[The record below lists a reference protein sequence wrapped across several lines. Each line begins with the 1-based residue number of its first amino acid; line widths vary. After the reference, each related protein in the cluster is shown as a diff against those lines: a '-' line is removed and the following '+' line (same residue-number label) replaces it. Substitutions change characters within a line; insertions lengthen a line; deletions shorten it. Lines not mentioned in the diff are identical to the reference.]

1 MVKILIAEDDADVRE
16 FLQDELTLAGFA
28 IDGVENGAEAVVA
41 AVEGSYDLYLL
52 DMLMPGLDGIQ
63 TIRVLKKV
71 TPDVPIIGL
80 TGYVGLGY
88 MAQAAAYGVICLAKP
103 VVMADLIREINE
115 AAASRSAVVPR
126 VRARLG
132 DKEAG

>member
-1 MVKILIAEDDADVRE
+1 MPRILIAEDDPDVRS
-16 FLQDELTLAGFA
+16 FLEDELTSAGFTVTA
-28 IDGVENGAEAVVA
+28 VDNGADAVVA
-41 AVEGSYDLYLL
+41 AVEQPYDLYLL

-71 TPDVPIIGL
+71 TPDIPIIGL

-103 VVMADLIREINE
+103 VVIADLIREINE
-115 AAASRSAVVPR
+115 AVASRSV
-126 VRARLG
+126 
-132 DKEAG
+132 E

>member
-1 MVKILIAEDDADVRE
+1 MPKILIAEDDADVRL
-16 FLQDELTLAGFA
+16 FLQEELTEAGFTVTGVS
-28 IDGVENGAEAVVA
+28 DGADAVVV
-41 AVEGSYDLYLL
+41 AVEESFDLYLL

-88 MAQAAAYGVICLAKP
+88 MAQASAYGVICLSKP
-103 VVMADLIREINE
+103 VVMADLIKEITE
-115 AAASRSAVVPR
+115 AIQSANADV
-126 VRARLG
+126 
-132 DKEAG
+132 

>member
-1 MVKILIAEDDADVRE
+1 MPKILIAEDDADVRA
-16 FLQDELTLAGFA
+16 FLQDELTDAGFTVT
-28 IDGVENGAEAVVA
+28 GVDNGAEAVVT

-88 MAQAAAYGVICLAKP
+88 MAQASAYGVICLAKP
-103 VVMADLIREINE
+103 VVMVDLIREINE
-115 AAASRSAVVPR
+115 AIAARSA
-126 VRARLG
+126 
-132 DKEAG
+132 

>member
-1 MVKILIAEDDADVRE
+1 MPRILIAEDDPDVRS
-16 FLQDELTLAGFA
+16 FLEDELTNAGFTVTA
-28 IDGVENGAEAVVA
+28 VDNGADAVVA
-41 AVEGSYDLYLL
+41 AVEQSYDLYLL

-103 VVMADLIREINE
+103 VVISDLIREIND
-115 AAASRSAVVPR
+115 AIASRTVS
-126 VRARLG
+126 
-132 DKEAG
+132 

>member
-1 MVKILIAEDDADVRE
+1 MPKILIAEDDADVRL
-16 FLQDELTLAGFA
+16 FLQEELTDAGFTVTGVG
-28 IDGVENGAEAVVA
+28 DGADAVVV
-41 AVEGSYDLYLL
+41 AVEESFDLYLL

-88 MAQAAAYGVICLAKP
+88 MAQASAYGVICLPKP
-103 VVMADLIREINE
+103 VVMADLIKEINE
-115 AAASRSAVVPR
+115 AIHSASAD
-126 VRARLG
+126 A
-132 DKEAG
+132 

>member
-1 MVKILIAEDDADVRE
+1 MPRILIAEDDPDVRS
-16 FLQDELTLAGFA
+16 FLEDELTSAGFTVTA
-28 IDGVENGAEAVVA
+28 VDNGADAVVA
-41 AVEGSYDLYLL
+41 AVEQPYDLYLL

-103 VVMADLIREINE
+103 VVISDLIREINE
-115 AAASRSAVVPR
+115 AIASRTVS
-126 VRARLG
+126 
-132 DKEAG
+132 

>member
-1 MVKILIAEDDADVRE
+1 MPRILIAEDDPDVRS
-16 FLQDELTLAGFA
+16 FLEDELTSAGFTVTA
-28 IDGVENGAEAVVA
+28 VDNGADAVVA
-41 AVEGSYDLYLL
+41 AVEQPYDLYLL

-63 TIRVLKKV
+63 TIRVLKKI

-103 VVMADLIREINE
+103 VVIADLIREINE
-115 AAASRSAVVPR
+115 AIASCSTS
-126 VRARLG
+126 
-132 DKEAG
+132 

>member
-1 MVKILIAEDDADVRE
+1 MPKILIAEDDADVRL
-16 FLQDELTLAGFA
+16 FLHEELTDAGFTVTGVS
-28 IDGVENGAEAVVA
+28 DGADAVVV
-41 AVEGSYDLYLL
+41 AVEESFDLYLL

-88 MAQAAAYGVICLAKP
+88 MAQASAYGVICLPKP
-103 VVMADLIREINE
+103 VVMADLIKEINE
-115 AAASRSAVVPR
+115 AIQSAN
-126 VRARLG
+126 A
-132 DKEAG
+132 DA

>member
-1 MVKILIAEDDADVRE
+1 MPRILIAEDDPDVRS
-16 FLQDELTLAGFA
+16 FLEEELTNAGFMVTA
-28 IDGVENGAEAVVA
+28 VDNGADAVVA
-41 AVEGSYDLYLL
+41 AVEQPFDLYLL

-103 VVMADLIREINE
+103 VVVADLIREINE
-115 AAASRSAVVPR
+115 AIASRAVS
-126 VRARLG
+126 
-132 DKEAG
+132 

>member
-1 MVKILIAEDDADVRE
+1 MPKILIAEDDADVRA
-16 FLQDELTLAGFA
+16 FLQDELTDAGFA
-28 IDGVENGAEAVVA
+28 VTGVDNGAEAVVT

-71 TPDVPIIGL
+71 TPNVPIIGL

-88 MAQAAAYGVICLAKP
+88 MAQASAYGVICLAKP
-103 VVMADLIREINE
+103 VVVADLIREINE
-115 AAASRSAVVPR
+115 AIAARSS
-126 VRARLG
+126 
-132 DKEAG
+132 E

>member
-1 MVKILIAEDDADVRE
+1 MPKILIAEDDADVRA
-16 FLQDELTLAGFA
+16 FLQDELTDAGFTVTA
-28 IDGVENGAEAVVA
+28 VDNGADAVVT
-41 AVEGSYDLYLL
+41 AVEGTYDLYLL

-71 TPDVPIIGL
+71 TPNVPIIGL

-88 MAQAAAYGVICLAKP
+88 MAQASAYGVICLAKP

-115 AAASRSAVVPR
+115 AIAA
-126 VRARLG
+126 RAS
-132 DKEAG
+132 E

>member
-1 MVKILIAEDDADVRE
+1 MPRILIAEDDPDVRS
-16 FLQDELTLAGFA
+16 FLEDELTNAGFTVTA
-28 IDGVENGAEAVVA
+28 VDNGADAVVA
-41 AVEGSYDLYLL
+41 AVEQPFDLYLL

-63 TIRVLKKV
+63 TIRVLKKL

-115 AAASRSAVVPR
+115 AIASRS
-126 VRARLG
+126 G
-132 DKEAG
+132 GEEADI

>member
-1 MVKILIAEDDADVRE
+1 MPKILIAEDDADVRL
-16 FLQDELTLAGFA
+16 FLQEELTDAGFTVTGVG
-28 IDGVENGAEAVVA
+28 DGADAVVV
-41 AVEGSYDLYLL
+41 AVEESFDLYLL

-88 MAQAAAYGVICLAKP
+88 MAQASAYGVICLSKP
-103 VVMADLIREINE
+103 VVMADLIKEITE
-115 AAASRSAVVPR
+115 AIQSAN
-126 VRARLG
+126 A
-132 DKEAG
+132 DA

>member
-1 MVKILIAEDDADVRE
+1 MPKILIAEDDADVRL
-16 FLQDELTLAGFA
+16 FLQEELTEAGFTVTGVG
-28 IDGVENGAEAVVA
+28 DGADAVVV
-41 AVEGSYDLYLL
+41 AVEESFDLYLL

-88 MAQAAAYGVICLAKP
+88 MAQASAYGVICLPKP
-103 VVMADLIREINE
+103 VVMADLITEINE
-115 AAASRSAVVPR
+115 AIQSAD
-126 VRARLG
+126 AN
-132 DKEAG
+132 A

>member
-1 MVKILIAEDDADVRE
+1 MPKILIAEDDADVRL
-16 FLQDELTLAGFA
+16 FLQEELTEAGFTVTGVG
-28 IDGVENGAEAVVA
+28 DGADAVVV
-41 AVEGSYDLYLL
+41 AVEESFDLYLL

-88 MAQAAAYGVICLAKP
+88 MAQASAYGVICLPKP
-103 VVMADLIREINE
+103 VVMADLITEINE
-115 AAASRSAVVPR
+115 AIQSAD
-126 VRARLG
+126 A
-132 DKEAG
+132 DA

>member
-1 MVKILIAEDDADVRE
+1 MPRILIAEDDPDVRS
-16 FLQDELTLAGFA
+16 FLEDELTNAGFTVTA
-28 IDGVENGAEAVVA
+28 VDNGADAVVA
-41 AVEGSYDLYLL
+41 AVEQPYDLYLL

-103 VVMADLIREINE
+103 VVISDLIREIND
-115 AAASRSAVVPR
+115 AIASRTVS
-126 VRARLG
+126 
-132 DKEAG
+132 

>member
-1 MVKILIAEDDADVRE
+1 MPKILIAEDDADVRL
-16 FLQDELTLAGFA
+16 FLQEELTDAGFTVTGVG
-28 IDGVENGAEAVVA
+28 DGADAVVV
-41 AVEGSYDLYLL
+41 AVEESFDLYLL

-88 MAQAAAYGVICLAKP
+88 MAQASAYGVICLPKP
-103 VVMADLIREINE
+103 VVMADLIKEINE
-115 AAASRSAVVPR
+115 AIQSAN
-126 VRARLG
+126 A
-132 DKEAG
+132 DA

>member
-1 MVKILIAEDDADVRE
+1 MPKILIAEDDADVRL
-16 FLQDELTLAGFA
+16 FLQEELTEAGFTVTGVS
-28 IDGVENGAEAVVA
+28 DGADAVVV
-41 AVEGSYDLYLL
+41 AVEESFDLYLL

-88 MAQAAAYGVICLAKP
+88 MAQASAYGVICLPKP

-115 AAASRSAVVPR
+115 AIHSASAD
-126 VRARLG
+126 A
-132 DKEAG
+132 

>member
-1 MVKILIAEDDADVRE
+1 MPKILIAEDDADVRL
-16 FLQDELTLAGFA
+16 FLQEELTEAGFTVTGVG
-28 IDGVENGAEAVVA
+28 DGADAVVV
-41 AVEGSYDLYLL
+41 AVEESFDLYLL

-88 MAQAAAYGVICLAKP
+88 MAQASAYGVICLPKP
-103 VVMADLIREINE
+103 VVMADLIKEINE
-115 AAASRSAVVPR
+115 AIESAD
-126 VRARLG
+126 A
-132 DKEAG
+132 DA

>member
-1 MVKILIAEDDADVRE
+1 MPKILIAEDDADVRL
-16 FLQDELTLAGFA
+16 FLQEELTEAGFTVTGVS
-28 IDGVENGAEAVVA
+28 DGADAVVV
-41 AVEGSYDLYLL
+41 AVEESFDLYLL

-88 MAQAAAYGVICLAKP
+88 MAQASAYGVICLSKP
-103 VVMADLIREINE
+103 VVMADLIKEITE
-115 AAASRSAVVPR
+115 AIQSAN
-126 VRARLG
+126 A
-132 DKEAG
+132 DA

>member
-1 MVKILIAEDDADVRE
+1 MPRILIAEDDPDVRS
-16 FLQDELTLAGFA
+16 FLEDELTNAGFTVTA
-28 IDGVENGAEAVVA
+28 VDNGADAVVA
-41 AVEGSYDLYLL
+41 AVEQPYDLYLL

-103 VVMADLIREINE
+103 VVIADLVREINE
-115 AAASRSAVVPR
+115 AIASRTVS
-126 VRARLG
+126 
-132 DKEAG
+132 

>member
-1 MVKILIAEDDADVRE
+1 MPKILIAEDDADVRT
-16 FLQDELTLAGFA
+16 FLQEELAEAGFTVTSV
-28 IDGVENGAEAVVA
+28 DNGADAVVA
-41 AVEGSYDLYLL
+41 AVEEVYDLYLL

-88 MAQAAAYGVICLAKP
+88 MARASAYGVICLAKP
-103 VVMADLIREINE
+103 VVLADLIREINE
-115 AAASRSAVVPR
+115 AIRSRPMP
-126 VRARLG
+126 
-132 DKEAG
+132 

>member
-1 MVKILIAEDDADVRE
+1 MPKILIAEDDADVRL
-16 FLQDELTLAGFA
+16 FLQEELTDAGFTVTGVG
-28 IDGVENGAEAVVA
+28 DGADAVVV
-41 AVEGSYDLYLL
+41 AVEESFDLYLL

-88 MAQAAAYGVICLAKP
+88 MAQASAYGVICLPKP
-103 VVMADLIREINE
+103 VVMADLIKEINE
-115 AAASRSAVVPR
+115 AIHAASAD
-126 VRARLG
+126 A
-132 DKEAG
+132 

>member
-1 MVKILIAEDDADVRE
+1 MPKILIAEDDADVRL
-16 FLQDELTLAGFA
+16 FLQEELTDAGFTVTGVG
-28 IDGVENGAEAVVA
+28 DGADAVVV
-41 AVEGSYDLYLL
+41 AVEESFDLYLL

-88 MAQAAAYGVICLAKP
+88 MAQASAYGVICLPKP
-103 VVMADLIREINE
+103 VVMADLIQEINE
-115 AAASRSAVVPR
+115 AIQSASAD
-126 VRARLG
+126 A
-132 DKEAG
+132 

>member
-1 MVKILIAEDDADVRE
+1 MPKILIAEDDADVRL
-16 FLQDELTLAGFA
+16 FLQEELTDAGFTVTGVG
-28 IDGVENGAEAVVA
+28 DGADAVVV
-41 AVEGSYDLYLL
+41 AVEESFDLYLL

-88 MAQAAAYGVICLAKP
+88 MAQASAYGVICLPKP
-103 VVMADLIREINE
+103 VVMADLIQEINE
-115 AAASRSAVVPR
+115 AIHSASAD
-126 VRARLG
+126 A
-132 DKEAG
+132 

>member
-1 MVKILIAEDDADVRE
+1 MPKILIAEDDADVRL
-16 FLQDELTLAGFA
+16 FLQEELTEAGFTVTGVG
-28 IDGVENGAEAVVA
+28 DGADAVVV
-41 AVEGSYDLYLL
+41 AVDESFDLYLL

-88 MAQAAAYGVICLAKP
+88 MAQASAYGVICLPKP
-103 VVMADLIREINE
+103 VVMADLIQEINE
-115 AAASRSAVVPR
+115 AIHSASAD
-126 VRARLG
+126 A
-132 DKEAG
+132 

>member
-1 MVKILIAEDDADVRE
+1 MPKILIAEDDADVRL
-16 FLQDELTLAGFA
+16 FLQEELTEAGFTVTGVG
-28 IDGVENGAEAVVA
+28 DGADAVVV
-41 AVEGSYDLYLL
+41 AVEESFDLYLL

-88 MAQAAAYGVICLAKP
+88 MAQASAYGVICLPKP
-103 VVMADLIREINE
+103 VVMADLIQEINE
-115 AAASRSAVVPR
+115 AIQSAN
-126 VRARLG
+126 A
-132 DKEAG
+132 DA

>member
-1 MVKILIAEDDADVRE
+1 MPRILIAEDDPDVRS
-16 FLQDELTLAGFA
+16 FLEDELTSAGFTVTA
-28 IDGVENGAEAVVA
+28 VDNGADAVVA
-41 AVEGSYDLYLL
+41 AVEQPYDLYLL

-103 VVMADLIREINE
+103 VVIADLIREINE
-115 AAASRSAVVPR
+115 AIASRAT
-126 VRARLG
+126 G
-132 DKEAG
+132 

>member
-1 MVKILIAEDDADVRE
+1 MPKILIAEDDADVRL
-16 FLQDELTLAGFA
+16 FLQEELTEAGFTVTGVG
-28 IDGVENGAEAVVA
+28 DGADAVVV
-41 AVEGSYDLYLL
+41 AVEESFDLYLL

-88 MAQAAAYGVICLAKP
+88 MAQASAYGVICLPKP
-103 VVMADLIREINE
+103 VVMADLIKEINE
-115 AAASRSAVVPR
+115 AIQSAG
-126 VRARLG
+126 A
-132 DKEAG
+132 DA

>member
-1 MVKILIAEDDADVRE
+1 MPKILIAEDDADVRA
-16 FLQDELTLAGFA
+16 FLQDELTEAGFTVT
-28 IDGVENGAEAVVA
+28 GVDNGADAVVA
-41 AVEGSYDLYLL
+41 AVEGAYDLYLL

-88 MAQAAAYGVICLAKP
+88 MAQASAYGVICLAKP

-115 AAASRSAVVPR
+115 AIAARSA
-126 VRARLG
+126 
-132 DKEAG
+132 E

>member
-1 MVKILIAEDDADVRE
+1 MPRILIAEDDPDVRS
-16 FLQDELTLAGFA
+16 FLEDELTNAGFTVTA
-28 IDGVENGAEAVVA
+28 VDNGADAVVA
-41 AVEGSYDLYLL
+41 AVEQPYDLYLL

-103 VVMADLIREINE
+103 VVIADLIREINE
-115 AAASRSAVVPR
+115 AIASRAVS
-126 VRARLG
+126 
-132 DKEAG
+132 

>member
-1 MVKILIAEDDADVRE
+1 MPKILIAEDDADVRL
-16 FLQDELTLAGFA
+16 FLQEELTEAGFTVTGVG
-28 IDGVENGAEAVVA
+28 DGADAVVV
-41 AVEGSYDLYLL
+41 AVEESFDLYLL

-88 MAQAAAYGVICLAKP
+88 MAQASAYGVICLPKP
-103 VVMADLIREINE
+103 VVMADLIKEINE
-115 AAASRSAVVPR
+115 AIQSAD
-126 VRARLG
+126 A
-132 DKEAG
+132 DA

>member
-1 MVKILIAEDDADVRE
+1 MPKILIAEDDADVRL
-16 FLQDELTLAGFA
+16 FLQEELADAGFTVTGVG
-28 IDGVENGAEAVVA
+28 DGADAVVV
-41 AVEGSYDLYLL
+41 AVEESFDLYLL

-88 MAQAAAYGVICLAKP
+88 MAQASAYGVICLPKP

-115 AAASRSAVVPR
+115 AIHSASAD
-126 VRARLG
+126 A
-132 DKEAG
+132 